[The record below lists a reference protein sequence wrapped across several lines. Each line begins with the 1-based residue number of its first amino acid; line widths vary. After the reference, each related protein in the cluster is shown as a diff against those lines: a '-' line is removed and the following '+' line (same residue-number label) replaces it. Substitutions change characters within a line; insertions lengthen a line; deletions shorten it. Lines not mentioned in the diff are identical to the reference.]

1 MIQNLITETAHVCFT
16 AGLTCD
22 RCGDNIALHICSCSC
37 DECQDADYD
46 EACDALGY

>member
-1 MIQNLITETAHVCFT
+1 MIQNLITETAHMCFT

-22 RCGDNIALHICSCSC
+22 RCGDNINLHLVNCTC

-46 EACDALGY
+46 EACDSLGY